1 MASELI
7 KTVMAAEAQGRQM
20 QAEAERKAAKM
31 ISDAEIQADIII
43 RTAVQQAQKEA
54 QLILSEAEY
63 SSSGAVKQ
71 AEKLAELR
79 EKKSIADTEK
89 QYETAIKMIFEEL
102 FDI

>member
-20 QAEAERKAAKM
+20 EEDARKKSEKM
-31 ISDAEIQADIII
+31 ISDARIQADIIV
-43 RTAVQQAQKEA
+43 RTTIQQAKNEA
-54 QLILSEAEY
+54 QLILSEADY

-89 QYETAIKMIFEEL
+89 QYETAISMIFEEL
-102 FDI
+102 FGI